1 MFYMF
6 AKLNLYM
13 IGCYGAA
20 TGIAA
25 EIKSASFDITR
36 GCHTGVKE
44 GDLLQHKARPEGGA
58 TAD

>member
-25 EIKSASFDITR
+25 EIKSASFDS
-36 GCHTGVKE
+36 
-44 GDLLQHKARPEGGA
+44 LQEVV
-58 TAD
+58 TQV